1 MSQSTQRPIDQMMM
15 EERAPTPVET
25 QYATGAI
32 APPLL
37 LQYWQTILRW
47 KWVILGII
55 LSCLTAGLIAT
66 MLMTPQYTAQTR
78 IEITREQKNITNV
91 EGLES
96 PAAAQEMEFYQTQYN
111 LLQTRSLAE
120 RVARKLRLTG
130 DQAFLD
136 AHDIDSGSGGFF
148 ADKKATG
155 ASVRNA
161 LEKEVV
167 DTLLDNIGID
177 EVRGSRLVDV
187 SYTSA
192 SPSVSQK
199 ISDAWAKQYIESSM
213 DRRFESTADA
223 RTFLETRLADLRAK
237 LEQSERDAANY
248 AVQKGIVAL
257 STTKGADG
265 RTQTDRTVVSSDLEE
280 LNTEL
285 SKATADRI
293 AMQARV
299 PTASGSSQEMLS
311 NTTVTSLRQKRAEV
325 AAEYAKLMVVFE
337 PGYPAAR
344 ALAEQL
350 RVLDTNIKREESRI
364 SGSET
369 SSRQNAYN
377 EALRR
382 EQNLTSRVEM
392 LKAQMN
398 NQQQDNIQLN
408 IYQREADTNRQ
419 LYDSLL
425 QRFKEIGVAGV
436 GSNNIAIVDTAVL
449 PVKPSSPNL
458 PFNLALALLAG
469 LVLAAVATF
478 ALDQIDEGLREP
490 SQVTRLLQTPLLG
503 SIPDLEDTEVL
514 AELRDPKSEISEAYL
529 SVRSN
534 LAFSTTHG
542 VPRSF
547 MVTSTRPAEGKS
559 TTSLALAAVLGRTGK
574 KVLLLD
580 GDMRSPS
587 VHAMLGLPNKLGL
600 SNFLAGETD
609 WRKGAVETAYK
620 GVDMLPAGPMPPSAA
635 ELLSSD
641 RMQQL
646 VREFLEYYDHVL
658 IDAPPILGLADAP
671 LLSRAVEGC
680 VYVIEADGVAVRGIR
695 ASLERLRSVQAHVF
709 GVVLTK
715 LEQRQAGYGYGYGY
729 SYGYG
734 DRTLAGQDS

>member
-1 MSQSTQRPIDQMMM
+1 MSQFAQRPINQMLA
-15 EERAPTPVET
+15 EEREVTPVDT
-25 QYATGAI
+25 NYVHGPA

-37 LQYWQTILRW
+37 LQYWEKVVRW

-55 LSCLTAGLIAT
+55 LGCLTAGLVAT
-66 MLMTPQYTAQTR
+66 LLMTPLYTAQTR
-78 IEITREQKNITNV
+78 VEITREQKNITNV

-96 PAAAQEMEFYQTQYN
+96 PAAAQEIEFYQTQYN
-111 LLQTRSLAE
+111 LLRARSLAE
-120 RVARKLRLTG
+120 RVARKLRLTS

-136 AHDIDSGSGGFF
+136 ASGIEVSSEGLF
-148 ADKKATG
+148 ADKKAGG
-155 ASVRNA
+155 APVRSA

-167 DTLLDNIGID
+167 DTLLENIGVN
-177 EVRGSRLVDV
+177 EVRASRLVDI

-192 SPSVSQK
+192 SPTVSQK
-199 ISDAWAKQYIESSM
+199 IADAWAKQYIEASM

-223 RTFLETRLADLRAK
+223 RTFLETRLADLRTK

-248 AVQKGIVAL
+248 AQQKGIVAL

-265 RTQTDRTVVSSDLEE
+265 RTQTDRTVVSADLEE
-280 LNTEL
+280 LNTAL
-285 SKATADRI
+285 AKATADRI
-293 AMQARV
+293 AAQSRATTLAGDSKDV
-299 PTASGSSQEMLS
+299 LS
-311 NTTVTSLRQKRAEV
+311 NPAVSALRQRRAEV
-325 AAEYAKLMVVFE
+325 ASEYAKLMVVFE
-337 PGYPAAR
+337 PGYPAAK

-350 RVLDTNIKREESRI
+350 RVLDANIAREEGRI
-364 SGSET
+364 SGSDRT
-369 SSRQNAYN
+369 TRQNEYN

-382 EQNLTSRVEM
+382 EQVLAAQVES
-392 LKAQMN
+392 LKARMSG
-398 NQQQDNIQLN
+398 QQQDNIQLN

-436 GSNNIAIVDTAVL
+436 GSNNIAIVDSAVV

-458 PFNLALALLAG
+458 PLNLAMALLAG
-469 LVLAAVATF
+469 LILSAIATF

-503 SIPDLEDTEVL
+503 SIPDLGDKD
-514 AELRDPKSEISEAYL
+514 AFGELSDPKSELSEAYL
-529 SVRSN
+529 TVRSN
-534 LAFSTTHG
+534 LAFSTDHG
-542 VPRSF
+542 VPRAF

-559 TTSLALAAVLGRTGK
+559 TTSMALAAVLGRTGK

-587 VHAMLGLPNKLGL
+587 VHVLLGQQNKVGL
-600 SNFLAGETD
+600 SNFLAGEQD
-609 WRKGAVETAYK
+609 WARGAIATSFK

-641 RMQQL
+641 RMNHL
-646 VREFLEYYDHVL
+646 VQEFLKVYDHVV

-671 LLSRAVEGC
+671 LLSRSVEG
-680 VYVIEADGVAVRGIR
+680 VVFVIEADGVAVRGIR
-695 ASLERLRSVQAHVF
+695 SSLERLRAVHAHVF
-709 GVVLTK
+709 GAVLTK

-734 DRTLAGQDS
+734 DRDAEGKTA